1 MTLHIFNPEHDIA
14 LAYDNKY
21 FTAPHAG
28 RQMRHDLDYLPVLW
42 AKDGDYILVENVNS
56 ARIHARRFMS
66 YGQQVHFIDSD
77 NIEQIIDEV
86 KEVMPWGWDSAIK
99 FQLKQLGIKAN
110 VLPTDENLSAI
121 RELSNREYASH
132 VLRELRELL
141 DEDIL
146 IGESFCARNVA
157 ELTSLLKKI
166 DKAVIKAPWS
176 SSGRGVRYI
185 DTMIDPAILN
195 WANNVIKQQGNIMVE
210 PYYNKV
216 KDFGMEFI
224 VDKDGVHYVGLSVFH
239 TMNGAYIGN
248 SLEKEEVKQEL
259 LSTYIAVPVLNN
271 IAQTLETLLSKQ
283 LTGIYY
289 GALGVDMMIV
299 ANGSRED
306 VGFKLHPLV
315 EINLRRTMGHVALSL
330 SNKKSFQHKMMR
342 IDNDGSHYHL
352 HILNNVSSTN
362 SEQCQLCIN
371 GPLYIDARLLWKQA
385 IGSNCS

>member
-86 KEVMPWGWDSAIK
+86 TEVMPWGWDSAIK
-99 FQLKQLGIKAN
+99 FQLEQLGIKAN
-110 VLPTDENLSAI
+110 ILPTDENLSAI
-121 RELSNREYASH
+121 RELSNREYASQ

-157 ELTSLLKKI
+157 ELTSLLEKI

-195 WANNVIKQQGNIMVE
+195 WANNVIKQQGSIMVE

-224 VDKDGVHYVGLSVFH
+224 ADKDGVHYVGLSVFH

-259 LSTYIAVPVLNN
+259 LSTYITIPVLNN

-299 ANGSRED
+299 ANGSRGD

-315 EINLRRTMGHVALSL
+315 EINLRRTMGHVAFSL

-352 HILNNVSSTN
+352 HSCYISTIQDIVS
-362 SEQCQLCIN
+362 
-371 GPLYIDARLLWKQA
+371 RLQQWSQRTLELD
-385 IGSNCS
+385 

>member
-86 KEVMPWGWDSAIK
+86 TEVMPWGWDSAIK
-99 FQLKQLGIKAN
+99 FQLEQLGIKAN

-146 IGESFCARNVA
+146 IGESFSARNVA
-157 ELTSLLKKI
+157 ELTSLLEKI

-195 WANNVIKQQGNIMVE
+195 WANNVIKQQGSIMVS
-210 PYYNKV
+210 
-216 KDFGMEFI
+216 I
-224 VDKDGVHYVGLSVFH
+224 
-239 TMNGAYIGN
+239 
-248 SLEKEEVKQEL
+248 
-259 LSTYIAVPVLNN
+259 
-271 IAQTLETLLSKQ
+271 
-283 LTGIYY
+283 
-289 GALGVDMMIV
+289 
-299 ANGSRED
+299 
-306 VGFKLHPLV
+306 
-315 EINLRRTMGHVALSL
+315 
-330 SNKKSFQHKMMR
+330 
-342 IDNDGSHYHL
+342 
-352 HILNNVSSTN
+352 
-362 SEQCQLCIN
+362 
-371 GPLYIDARLLWKQA
+371 
-385 IGSNCS
+385 